1 MKNKLLRILF
11 VLLALNVSCKAFIG
25 KKDLKY
31 ITNTGFTQG
40 TTYRIT
46 YEVKEG
52 NDYHDKIKEYLNEID
67 RSLSIYNPKSTI
79 SRINDND
86 PEVIAGK
93 YFLKVFKMSENI
105 YSDTDG
111 AFDITVAPLVNA
123 WGFGVSEEGVVAD
136 TGEIQEILKIVGMN
150 KVRADKNRII
160 KEDPRIRFDVNA
172 IAQGYTADV
181 IAEFFD
187 KKEIHNYMIEVG
199 GEVKVKGKNPKHN
212 NWRIGIDKPVDN
224 NYISGMDLQAVI
236 EITDKALATS
246 GNYRKF
252 YIKDGIKYSHTI
264 DPATGFPALSKLLS
278 ATVIADD
285 CATADAYATA
295 FMVMGIEKSIEF
307 LNRNDFLEAYLIYS
321 GENGEYKEYMT
332 EGLKEMIEPV

>member
-1 MKNKLLRILF
+1 MKIYLLRTFFI
-11 VLLALNVSCKAFIG
+11 LLALNVACKTFVEKRG
-25 KKDLKY
+25 FEY

-46 YEVKEG
+46 YQVKKG
-52 NDYHDKIKEYLNEID
+52 TDYHETIKEYLNKID
-67 RSLSIYNPKSTI
+67 QSLSIYNPNSTI
-79 SRINDND
+79 TRINNND
-86 PEVIAGK
+86 PGIVADE
-93 YFLKVFKMSENI
+93 YFLKVFTLSEGV
-105 YSDTDG
+105 YSNTNG
-111 AFDITVAPLVNA
+111 VFDITVAPLVNA
-123 WGFGVSEEGVVAD
+123 WGFGVSGEIKAD
-136 TGEIQEILKIVGMN
+136 TGKIQEILKIVGMD
-150 KVRADKNRII
+150 KVRVENKKVI

-181 IAEFFD
+181 IAEFFE
-187 KKEIHNYMIEVG
+187 KKRIRNYMIEVG
-199 GEVKVKGKNPKHN
+199 GEVKVKGKNPKNN

-224 NYISGMDLQAVI
+224 NYVSGMNLQAII
-236 EITDKALATS
+236 EITDGALATS

-252 YIKDGIKYSHTI
+252 YVKNGIKYSHTI

-307 LNRNDFLEAYLIYS
+307 LNRNEFLEAYLIYS
-321 GENGEYKEYMT
+321 GENGEYEEYMT
-332 EGLKEMIEPV
+332 EGIKKMIKPV